1 MHKVRTSTYLL
12 WGHSSIHNKGIGVIL
27 PPKARYPGVLRDGGS
42 SWDLIRSPGL
52 GPRLEVLGCEW
63 SLGVPCQGQPG
74 SPARRVL
81 AQHQQVA
88 LCRPGAALSSR
99 GA

>member
-1 MHKVRTSTYLL
+1 M
-12 WGHSSIHNKGIGVIL
+12 IL
-27 PPKARYPGVLRDGGS
+27 PPKARSPGVLRDGGS
-42 SWDLIRSPGL
+42 SWGLIRSPGL

-63 SLGVPCQGQPG
+63 SLGVPCRGQHG

-81 AQHQQVA
+81 TQHQQVA
-88 LCRPGAALSSR
+88 LCPPCDGPGAALNSR